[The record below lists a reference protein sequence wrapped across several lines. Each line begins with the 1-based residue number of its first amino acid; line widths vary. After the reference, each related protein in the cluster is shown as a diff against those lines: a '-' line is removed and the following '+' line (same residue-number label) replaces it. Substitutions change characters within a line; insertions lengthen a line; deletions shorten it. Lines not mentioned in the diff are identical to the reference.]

1 MRDAASTY
9 ESNND
14 DARYARWFNLGKLIK
29 FLPDTT
35 SSFPQKMPMIKLSE
49 MYLLVAECTVA
60 NQPDTAMHYI
70 NILRDHRIRNNAHW
84 HTIGKDFI
92 FEEMQREF
100 VGEGQLWY
108 AYKRN
113 NRAIQGSDGET
124 EPSDDIF
131 VFPFPDT
138 EIEDGHRTQR

>member
-1 MRDAASTY
+1 MRDVSRLQFIRLVGKYAKG
-9 ESNND
+9 
-14 DARYARWFNLGKLIK
+14 RYRELEK
-29 FLPDTT
+29 FITHLEGGHLEID
-35 SSFPQKMPMIKLSE
+35 SE
-49 MYLLVAECTVA
+49 QDLVV
-60 NQPDTAMHYI
+60 
-70 NILRDHRIRNNAHW
+70 NIDGEALWSKHVNFG